1 MRRVGID
8 VGGTHTDLVLIDDE
22 AQSFVVSK
30 VPTSVDDP
38 ARASI
43 EALKKLCDQAR
54 CDLGDLDYFMHG
66 TTIATN
72 IVLERNG
79 AKTGLITTNGFRDI
93 LHIARH
99 KRPQTFSLQLDL
111 PWQSHPMVPRRRR
124 IAVSERVAGPDGEL
138 LVPLDKDET
147 RTAVR
152 KLRDQGVEA
161 ISVCFMFAF
170 LNPANEIRAREI
182 IEEEAPGIFVTT
194 SHEVVPQY
202 REYERFSTTTLNAFV
217 GPRTS
222 AYLDHM
228 DSQLREEGL
237 AASMHLM
244 QSSGGCATVDAATK
258 KPVNLLL
265 SGPVGG
271 LLGGIW
277 CGKTAGVDSVITLD
291 VGGTSADIGVA
302 PAGQIQFK
310 HLLNTK
316 IGDYHAMVPMA
327 EVDAIGAGGGSIAY
341 IDAGGQFQV
350 GPRSAGANPGPACYG
365 RGGEE
370 PTATD
375 CLVSL
380 GWIAPDRYLG
390 GRLTL
395 DAELAREA
403 VKTKLADRL
412 NVSVEDAAIGAI
424 RILTHNMVQAIE
436 VNSVRRG
443 YDPRDFAL
451 VAFGGAG
458 ALFASS
464 IAGEL
469 SIPKIII
476 PTAPGLTSALG
487 LLTSDVSYDQGRTV
501 MTDTANPDFEVLD
514 RAYLELEADAAEQ
527 LARDGFSGTDARI
540 VRYADCRY
548 LGQGYELRTEA
559 AAGTADG
566 DFINT
571 LRNAFDAA
579 HQRAYGSSFP
589 EKPVQVVNARVVAIG
604 VIPAVSAPHPA
615 THAEAGVDV
624 AVRTAAPATFW
635 TGGQTVT
642 LETPRYDRDKLVPG
656 HVVPGPAIVE
666 QMDTTT
672 VIPPG
677 LSATVD
683 PSGNL
688 IIPNGETTDG

>member
-1 MRRVGID
+1 MKRVGID
-8 VGGTHTDLVLIDDE
+8 VGGTHTDLVLVDE
-22 AQSFVVSK
+22 KTDRLSVFK

-43 EALKKLCDQAR
+43 EGLQQLCEQAG
-54 CDLGDLDYFMHG
+54 CGLGDLDYFMHG

-79 AKTGLITTNGFRDI
+79 AKTGLITTHGFRDI

-111 PWQSHPMVPRRRR
+111 PWQKHPMVPRRRR
-124 IAVSERVAGPDGEL
+124 FAVHERVTGPRGDL
-138 LVPLDKDET
+138 LVPLDEDAT
-147 RTAVR
+147 RAAVR

-170 LNPANEIRAREI
+170 LNPVNEIRAREI
-182 IEEEAPGIFVTT
+182 IQEEAPDVFVTT

-222 AYLDHM
+222 AYLEHM
-228 DSQLREEGL
+228 DARLREGGL
-237 AASMHLM
+237 TVPMHLM
-244 QSSGGCATVDAATK
+244 QSSGGCATVEAAAR

-277 CGKTAGVDSVITLD
+277 CGKTAGSDSVITLD

-302 PAGQIQFK
+302 PSGQVQFK

-350 GPRSAGANPGPACYG
+350 GPKSAGANPGPACYG
-365 RGGEE
+365 LGGSE

-380 GWIAPDRYLG
+380 GWIAPDRFLG
-390 GRLTL
+390 GRLKL
-395 DAELAREA
+395 DAALARDA
-403 VKTKLADRL
+403 VRTHLADRL
-412 NVSVEDAAIGAI
+412 GCSIEEAAIGAV

-458 ALFASS
+458 ALFATS
-464 IAGEL
+464 IATEL
-469 SIPKIII
+469 SIPKAVI

-487 LLTSDVSYDQGRTV
+487 LLTSNVSYDRGRTV
-501 MTDTANPDFEVLD
+501 MTDTANPDIAALD
-514 RAYLELEADAAEQ
+514 RAFADLENEAMAQLE
-527 LARDGFSGTDARI
+527 RDGFSGENARL

-548 LGQGYELRTEA
+548 LGQGYELRAEA
-559 AAGTADG
+559 LSGPVD
-566 DFINT
+566 DHFIQA
-571 LRNAFDAA
+571 LRSAFDVA
-579 HQRAYGSSFP
+579 HQRAYGSSFE
-589 EKPVQVVNARVVAIG
+589 EKPVQIVNARVVAIG
-604 VIPAVSAPHPA
+604 LIPTLA
-615 THAEAGVDV
+615 TP
-624 AVRTAAPATFW
+624 APASRSAGGPDDAIRAVEPASFW
-635 TGGQTVT
+635 VDGGIDTMD
-642 LETPRYDRDKLVPG
+642 TPRYQRDGLAPG
-656 HVVPGPAIVE
+656 HVVQGPAIIE

-677 LSATVD
+677 FSATVD
-683 PSGNL
+683 VSGNL
-688 IIPNGETTDG
+688 IIPNGGAV